1 MINEKKDASF
11 TPSYHTLPIPFIMMV
26 WDQLSTSFEDSY
38 LLTLD
43 INNKKNL
50 F

>member
-1 MINEKKDASF
+1 MVNEKKEASF
-11 TPSYHTLPIPFIMMV
+11 TPSYHALPISFIMMV
-26 WDQLSTSFEDSY
+26 WDQLNTSFEESY

-43 INNKKNL
+43 INNKKKI